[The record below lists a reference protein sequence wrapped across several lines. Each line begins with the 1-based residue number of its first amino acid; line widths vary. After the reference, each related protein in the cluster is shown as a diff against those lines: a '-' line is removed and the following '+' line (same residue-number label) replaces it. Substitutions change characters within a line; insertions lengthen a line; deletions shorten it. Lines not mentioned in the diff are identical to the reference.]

1 MSKDLNFDLGKPA
14 PKKAA
19 PKKAP
24 AKKKTVRNIE
34 QPESA
39 SLVDMSFKVSP
50 EFRQAFKTYAS
61 ERGISM
67 KKALEKGF
75 ELLRE
80 NES

>member
-19 PKKAP
+19 PQKAP
-24 AKKKTVRNIE
+24 SKKTVRNIE